1 MNQALR
7 VERERGRGEKEK
19 EFKVANTNELIS
31 FMVNLKIASNT
42 RARMVFRTFVL
53 RIPK

>member
-7 VERERGRGEKEK
+7 VERERGGEKEK